1 MDTNVQNVDQNVL
14 VDMFPELGGTSSL
27 NQIKPEFGMQVHE
40 ADILTHKST
49 TEETT
54 QATVNQDGEGGEEND
69 KKEDKVDD
77 KKEVDILGNDKP
89 TPTAEIKDLTSY
101 FQDRVKS
108 GKFIAIEEEDAEGN
122 KTPFIPKT
130 PEEYDEVLELQINY
144 RVEQAKKDL
153 EKSWYD
159 SKSPA
164 WKVVSQY
171 AELVDN
177 PAELIPFIQGVQT
190 IQSVANID
198 ENEIDGAEQ
207 IVRARLLQRGDPE
220 EIVNQQIEALKT
232 TDKLVSTAK
241 QYKPIILQ
249 QEQQVLAR
257 QMAEKQEEEKR
268 YMQMVS
274 ELREAAIQELE
285 KPIFG
290 KTKLKQEEKALIYDL
305 IGEPS
310 QETQG
315 YGIYNAIDNLF
326 EKRDFNTLKQVALL
340 LAKNDSFYNYL
351 GANVANQTAV
361 SLEKKLRLAGESKT
375 SSGKDYDEENRPIQR
390 NQYKTKPTFGRQ

>member
-54 QATVNQDGEGGEEND
+54 QATVNQDGEGGEEGD
-69 KKEDKVDD
+69 KKEGKVDD

-101 FQDRVKS
+101 FQDRVRS

-257 QMAEKQEEEKR
+257 QMKEKEEEERK
-268 YMQMVS
+268 YSQLIS
-274 ELREAAIQELE
+274 ELRDAAIQELE

-290 KTKLKQEEKALIYDL
+290 KAKLKQEEKALIYDL

-351 GANVANQTAV
+351 GANVANQTAA